1 MAKIT
6 TITAT
11 NGTTYDIGAKYDS
24 DGNQISSTYVK
35 GTEAGKF
42 VPYGYCQTGA
52 DTVAKTVTVS
62 PSVTELTTGL
72 TIAVKFQYANTSTNP
87 TLNVNSLGA
96 KSIKRYGTT
105 AAGTSAASSWNANSV
120 VMLTY
125 DGTYWM
131 LNDWENT
138 TYSGMTDA
146 EYQAGTSTTN
156 RLITPARLKAAIELH
171 APVTSVNGS
180 TGDVTIN
187 VPTKTSDLT
196 NDSGFITISSVPTK
210 TSDLTND
217 SGFITSADVPT
228 STSDLTNDSGFI
240 TSADVPTKTSDLT
253 NDSGF
258 ITSANVPNPASD
270 TPIMDG
276 TAAVGTSS
284 KYAREDHVHP
294 SDTSR
299 VPTTRKVN
307 GHALSSDV
315 TVTASDV
322 GAVPT
327 TRKVN
332 GHALSSDVT
341 VTASDVGAVP
351 TTRTVNGKALSADIS
366 LSASDVS
373 AIPSS
378 QKGAASGVAE
388 LDSSGKVPSSQLPSY
403 VDDVLEYTNKASFP
417 STGETG
423 KIYVDKATNL
433 TYRWSG
439 TAYVEISPSLALGET
454 SSTAYRGDY
463 GAAAYAHAVTNKGS
477 AFTSGLYKITT
488 NSEGHVTAATA
499 VQKSDI
505 TGLGIPGTDTNTT
518 YTAQTTSIGSASTGT
533 AISADDITD
542 WTANTATSASVT
554 AGVFKITTGT
564 AASLSYTSRSIP
576 NISVTATTV
585 ATGITADS

>member
-24 DGNQISSTYVK
+24 DGNQISSTYLK
-35 GTEAGKF
+35 GTEAGKL

-52 DTVAKTVTVS
+52 DTVAKVVTVS

-96 KSIKRYGTT
+96 IAIKRYGTT

-171 APVTSVNGS
+171 APVTSVNGK
-180 TGDVTIN
+180 TGDVTID
-187 VPTKTSDLT
+187 VPTK
-196 NDSGFITISSVPTK
+196 
-210 TSDLTND
+210 
-217 SGFITSADVPT
+217 
-228 STSDLTNDSGFI
+228 TSDLTNDSGFI

-327 TRKVN
+327 TR
-332 GHALSSDVT
+332 
-341 VTASDVGAVP
+341 
-351 TTRTVNGKALSADIS
+351 TVNGKALSADIS

-388 LDSSGKVPSSQLPSY
+388 LDSSGKVPTSQLPSY

-417 STGETG
+417 TTGETG